1 MPLGIR
7 LTKGALLTQRP
18 ERSPGR
24 AASSTSVTSTSVR
37 PRSAASSTSVRP
49 SRAVALAG
57 ALALAAAAGTAT
69 AEELPPQVAYAYGEN
84 ETPRAAALGGA
95 LRALGNGTSAI
106 FVNPSALVETRV
118 YHLQAL
124 TQWSPDAD
132 RLVLGGVVADSVTG
146 RLAGA
151 LSAVG
156 GWVDMGKGGLRRSYL
171 DARVALAY
179 PLTDRVFFGL
189 TGRYAKITQE
199 GTRSSGGLGDS
210 LFSGGLK
217 DQGDVDAAGSMGR
230 HAFVN
235 TFTFDAALTV
245 KPVDSLYIAV
255 VGQNLSYPD
264 HGLLPTT
271 VGGGVGLGTRDFSI
285 EVDGLVDFN
294 SYSDATYRL
303 MVGGEYLAADHF
315 PLRAGYR
322 FDQGAGQ
329 HALSLGVAYV
339 GTQFAIEGT
348 VRRALS
354 SDGPTTIVFG
364 LAYHLES
371 TGLTRAPSEGFY

>member
-1 MPLGIR
+1 M
-7 LTKGALLTQRP
+7 GALLTPRP
-18 ERSPGR
+18 ERSSGR
-24 AASSTSVTSTSVR
+24 A
-37 PRSAASSTSVRP
+37 PSSTSVRA
-49 SRAVALAG
+49 RAVALAG
-57 ALALAAAAGTAT
+57 ALALAAGPAA

-84 ETPRAAALGGA
+84 ETPRAAAFGGA

-118 YHLQAL
+118 YHLQAIS
-124 TQWSPDAD
+124 QWSPDAD

-151 LSAVG
+151 ISAVG

-171 DARVALAY
+171 DARMGLAY
-179 PLTDRVFFGL
+179 PLTERVFVGL
-189 TGRYAKITQE
+189 AGRYARITQE
-199 GTRSSGGLGDS
+199 GKRTEGGLGDS
-210 LFSGGLK
+210 LFSGGLRDK
-217 DQGDVDAAGSMGR
+217 GDVDEAGNMGR

-235 TFTFDAALTV
+235 AFTFDAALTV
-245 KPVDSLYIAV
+245 RPTDSLYIAV

-294 SYSDATYRL
+294 SYTDATYRI
-303 MVGGEYLAADHF
+303 MAGGEYLAGDHF

-339 GTQFAIEGT
+339 GTQFSVEASA
-348 VRRALS
+348 RRALS

-371 TGLTRAPSEGFY
+371 SGLTRASSEGF